1 MILLLKRSYKIMLWV
16 LIKNLI
22 TIEMP
27 YIKKYIYLMAVTYSL
42 LIIAA
47 PLRADIY
54 GILDEDGYW
63 RFSNFSS
70 DNIKKYDS
78 LIQQASGRFG
88 VEPSFIKAIIKAESD
103 FNYKAISRKGAQG
116 LMQLMPKTADAMKV
130 NDPLSPKENI
140 VGGTRYI
147 SLLLERFNDNKTLAL
162 AAYNAGPEM
171 VESYQGVPPFQETK
185 VFIQRVLNYYKKYSS
200 RY

>member
-1 MILLLKRSYKIMLWV
+1 MV
-16 LIKNLI
+16 
-22 TIEMP
+22 
-27 YIKKYIYLMAVTYSL
+27 VTYTL
-42 LIIAA
+42 LILAL
-47 PLRADIY
+47 PLYADIY

-70 DNIKKYDS
+70 DNIKKYDR

-103 FNYKAISRKGAQG
+103 FDHKAISRKGAQG

-130 NDPLSPKENI
+130 NNPLSPAENI
-140 VGGTRYI
+140 IGGTRYI
-147 SLLLERFNDNKTLAL
+147 RLLLERFNDNKTLAL

-171 VESYQGVPPFQETK
+171 VESYQGVPPFQETT
-185 VFIQRVLNYYKKYSS
+185 VFIKRVLNYYNQYSS